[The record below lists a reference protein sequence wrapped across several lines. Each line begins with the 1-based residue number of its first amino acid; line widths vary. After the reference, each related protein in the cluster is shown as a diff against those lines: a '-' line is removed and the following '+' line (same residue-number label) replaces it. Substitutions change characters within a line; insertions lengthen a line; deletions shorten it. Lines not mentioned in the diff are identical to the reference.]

1 MLILVISLFKETEL
15 LTSLQTARPVTLR
28 VSNTHLDTSETWAPL
43 SVAIAAATKPEGTD
57 CVTTGAPGTAEPREP
72 TRPSWV
78 SRVCRCE
85 RHVYTNKTAHPR
97 CHRPRAMPGPPAPGS
112 PHAPPRLAED
122 SEHGQPSLS
131 VPQSVSHVR
140 PSSLCHPSITC
151 LSTIH
156 RLSYLSPINCLS
168 CISICLSP
176 FNALSLSLY
185 LSSLYHLS
193 ASRPPYLIFA
203 KFEKL

>member
-15 LTSLQTARPVTLR
+15 LLMSLQTARPVTLH

-57 CVTTGAPGTAEPREP
+57 CVTTGAPGTAEPHEP

-168 CISICLSP
+168 CI
-176 FNALSLSLY
+176 
-185 LSSLYHLS
+185 
-193 ASRPPYLIFA
+193 
-203 KFEKL
+203 

>member
-1 MLILVISLFKETEL
+1 MLILVISLFKETELL

-131 VPQSVSHVR
+131 APQSVSHVR

-168 CISICLSP
+168 CI
-176 FNALSLSLY
+176 
-185 LSSLYHLS
+185 
-193 ASRPPYLIFA
+193 
-203 KFEKL
+203 